1 MDSLSNFAESLI
13 LGEVEGRS
21 KGKSTLGPQP
31 APGMV
36 DISETSIPAD
46 MLRQVLGEEAIPEE
60 PVEAVE
66 EEEVEEVVEES
77 TQATLLTEETAQEMV
92 ALLSEVRDLLQ
103 EMSCGTGVGSLGV
116 NMGGAES
123 KPKKKKASSKAR
135 EYLARRRTR

>member
-21 KGKSTLGPQP
+21 QGKSTLGPQP

-77 TQATLLTEETAQEMV
+77 AQTTLLTEETAQEMV
-92 ALLSEVRDLLQ
+92 TLLSEVRDLLQ
-103 EMSCGTGVGSLGV
+103 EMCGTGVGSLGV

>member
-21 KGKSTLGPQP
+21 QGKPTLGPQP

-77 TQATLLTEETAQEMV
+77 TQTTLLTEETAQEMV
-92 ALLSEVRDLLQ
+92 TLLSEVRDLLQ
-103 EMSCGTGVGSLGV
+103 EMCGTGVGSLGV

>member
-21 KGKSTLGPQP
+21 QGKSTLGPQP

-77 TQATLLTEETAQEMV
+77 TQTTLLTEETAQEMV
-92 ALLSEVRDLLQ
+92 TLLSEVRDLLQ
-103 EMSCGTGVGSLGV
+103 EMCGTGVGSLGV

-123 KPKKKKASSKAR
+123 KPKNTASRKAR
-135 EYLARRRTR
+135 RYLARRRTR